1 MATYYR
7 SSTEIEGKRLSYG
20 DILVFSKEGEFE
32 NVGYK
37 VGFWYL
43 TSNTGTN
50 DQIFDL
56 LQVKDP
62 KKFAEDC
69 YGYKSNAGVFPECK
83 YRDYEALT
91 RIAIALF
98 KLCEGEQDTS
108 ESAKESSP
116 LYNVGDRVII
126 KSKYDPGCSDGDYGL
141 FFTKD
146 MLKKYGGQTVTISS
160 VRPMNREY
168 IGKRKLYTEPYIYDI
183 LEDFGYWNWDAS
195 MFSGKAVEILV
206 KPKSTSSSKTST
218 TKKSTKT
225 NKTIQSTMEKKSIFA
240 SFIDKYKA
248 QFVPEKDDTLKIS
261 MDGNVCV
268 PIDGEYVGIDKD
280 DNLISYPK
288 EACFDLPI
296 YLLSKPFAQIQVGD
310 IILVNKSYMKVLKKG
325 TNGTLNCLT
334 FSGYTRNK
342 KEVKDFV
349 LGQSFAKVVVNIF
362 SNMQA
367 AGFNPMMLA
376 MCDGSMNVKDLL
388 IMQMMQ
394 GGGGAQI
401 GQMNPMLMMA
411 LMDKEG
417 DSSILET
424 MMMMQMM
431 GGQFPNPF
439 IPNDKK

>member
-1 MATYYR
+1 MAIYK
-7 SSTEIEGKRLSYG
+7 SSKELEGKILSFDDVLEYVTNSSSSK
-20 DILVFSKEGEFE
+20 LV
-32 NVGYK
+32 YK
-37 VGFWYL
+37 VRETYL
-43 TSNTGTN
+43 ENFSVGDNSE
-50 DQIFDL
+50 IFKQL
-56 LQVKDP
+56 AIKSKSEFA
-62 KKFAEDC
+62 KKC
-69 YGYKSNAGVFPECK
+69 YGYESKLGIFPDCK
-83 YRDYEALT
+83 FRDYKALT

-98 KLCEGEQDTS
+98 KLCEGEQDTN

-116 LYNVGDRVII
+116 LYNVGDKVII
-126 KSKYDPGCSDGDYGL
+126 KSKYDPGCCDGDYGL
-141 FFTKD
+141 FFTD
-146 MLKKYGGQTVTISS
+146 TMLKKYGGRTVIISS
-160 VRPMNREY
+160 VRPMDQEY
-168 IGKRKLYTEPYIYDI
+168 IGKRKLYTEPYIYNI
-183 LEDFGYWNWDAS
+183 VEDSGYWNWDAS
-195 MFSGKAVEILV
+195 MFLGKAVEIIV
-206 KPKSTSSSKTST
+206 KPKLASSKTLT
-218 TKKSTKT
+218 TKKSIKT

-280 DNLISYPK
+280 DNLISYLK

-349 LGQSFAKVVVNIF
+349 LGQSFAKVVVNMF

>member
-1 MATYYR
+1 MAIYKTSRGLINKTLSFDDTLIFPIKVDSRFISYR
-7 SSTEIEGKRLSYG
+7 VNSDHLEAKSYG
-20 DILVFSKEGEFE
+20 NDKIFE
-32 NVGYK
+32 
-37 VGFWYL
+37 
-43 TSNTGTN
+43 
-50 DQIFDL
+50 L
-56 LQVKDP
+56 LGIKD
-62 KKFAEDC
+62 KRTFVAEC
-69 YGYKSNAGVFPECK
+69 YGYESHSGLFPYSRHE
-83 YRDYEALT
+83 DYEALT

-98 KLCEGEQDTS
+98 KLCEGEQDTN
-108 ESAKESSP
+108 ESVKESSP
-116 LYNVGDRVII
+116 LYNVGDKVII
-126 KSKYDPGCSDGDYGL
+126 KSKYDTGCCDSDYPL
-141 FFTKD
+141 FFATE
-146 MLKKYGGQTVTISS
+146 MLENYGGKTVTISS
-160 VRPMNREY
+160 VHRLTNTH
-168 IGKRKLYTEPYIYDI
+168 ILSAKLCKEPYYYHIK
-183 LEDFGYWNWDAS
+183 EDSNWMWDAS

-349 LGQSFAKVVVNIF
+349 LGQSFAKVVVNMF

-388 IMQMMQ
+388 IMQIMQ

>member
-1 MATYYR
+1 M
-7 SSTEIEGKRLSYG
+7 
-20 DILVFSKEGEFE
+20 
-32 NVGYK
+32 YK
-37 VGFWYL
+37 VG
-43 TSNTGTN
+43 
-50 DQIFDL
+50 DKVV
-56 LQVKDP
+56 VKD
-62 KKFAEDC
+62 KYDLGCFAED
-69 YGYKSNAGVFPECK
+69 YGVYFN
-83 YRDYEALT
+83 
-91 RIAIALF
+91 
-98 KLCEGEQDTS
+98 
-108 ESAKESSP
+108 SSM
-116 LYNVGDRVII
+116 LD
-126 KSKYDPGCSDGDYGL
+126 DYG
-141 FFTKD
+141 
-146 MLKKYGGQTVTISS
+146 GRTVTISA
-160 VRPMNREY
+160 VQPMSKDAIG
-168 IGKRKLYTEPYIYDI
+168 IGKLYIEPYTYNIV
-183 LEDFGYWNWDAS
+183 EDSGYWIWDAS
-195 MFSGKAVEILV
+195 MFVSKAPQLV
-206 KPKSTSSSKTST
+206 SKSKTTSKTST

-349 LGQSFAKVVVNIF
+349 LGQSFAKVVVNMF

-394 GGGGAQI
+394 GGDGTQI

-439 IPNDKK
+439 IPNDEK

>member
-7 SSTEIEGKRLSYG
+7 SSAEIEGKRLSYG
-20 DILVFSKEGEFE
+20 DILVFSKRGAFE
-32 NVGYK
+32 NVSYS
-37 VGFWYL
+37 VHFRCL
-43 TSNTGTN
+43 SSSTGTN

-56 LQVKDP
+56 LQVKNP
-62 KKFAEDC
+62 NQFAEDC
-69 YGYKSNAGVFPECK
+69 YGYKPTAGMFPECN
-83 YRDYEALT
+83 YRDYKALT

-98 KLCEGEQDTS
+98 KLCEL
-108 ESAKESSP
+108 P
-116 LYNVGDRVII
+116 LFQVGDKVTI
-126 KSKYDPGCSDGDYGL
+126 KNKYDSGCNSADYPL
-141 FFTKD
+141 SFVKERIEN
-146 MLKKYGGQTVTISS
+146 YGGKTVTIAEVHRLTDSKMLS
-160 VRPMNREY
+160 A
-168 IGKRKLYTEPYIYDI
+168 KLCKEPYYYSIE
-183 LEDFGYWNWDAS
+183 EDYSRWNWDAS
-195 MFSGKAVEILV
+195 MFVSEASQLTS
-206 KPKSTSSSKTST
+206 KSKTTSKTST

-349 LGQSFAKVVVNIF
+349 LGQSFAKVVVNMF
-362 SNMQA
+362 SNIQA

-376 MCDGSMNVKDLL
+376 MCDGSVNVKDLL
-388 IMQMMQ
+388 MMQMLQ
-394 GGGGAQI
+394 GGGAGQM

-417 DSSILET
+417 DSSILEI

-431 GGQFPNPF
+431 GGQFLNPF

>member
-1 MATYYR
+1 MAIYKTSRGLINKTLSFDDTLIFPIKVDSRFISYR
-7 SSTEIEGKRLSYG
+7 VNSDHLEAKSYG
-20 DILVFSKEGEFE
+20 NDKIFE
-32 NVGYK
+32 
-37 VGFWYL
+37 
-43 TSNTGTN
+43 
-50 DQIFDL
+50 L
-56 LQVKDP
+56 LGIKD
-62 KKFAEDC
+62 KRAFAAEC
-69 YGYKSNAGVFPECK
+69 YGYESHSGLFPYSRHE
-83 YRDYEALT
+83 DYEALT

-349 LGQSFAKVVVNIF
+349 LGQSFAKVVVNMF

>member
-1 MATYYR
+1 MSTYKL
-7 SSTEIEGKRLSYG
+7 SKELEGKTLS
-20 DILVFSKEGEFE
+20 E
-32 NVGYK
+32 NDVLIFKTRKLELTYK
-37 VGFWYL
+37 VNYNHLG
-43 TSNTGTN
+43 NICGNN
-50 DQIFDL
+50 DQIFNA
-56 LQVKDP
+56 LQIVDKR
-62 KKFAEDC
+62 KFVSDC
-69 YGYKSNAGVFPECK
+69 YGYEAAERIFPSCL
-83 YRDYEALT
+83 DYDYDALT
-91 RIAIALF
+91 RVAIALF
-98 KLCEGEQDTS
+98 KCCEEQNT
-108 ESAKESSP
+108 KENVKEPSP
-116 LYNVGDRVII
+116 LYNVGDEVLV
-126 KSKYDPGCSDGDYGL
+126 KSKYDPGCSSEDYGVL
-141 FFTKD
+141 FTND
-146 MLKKYGGQTVTISS
+146 MLKRYGGRTVTISS
-160 VRPMNREY
+160 VRPMNQEF
-168 IGKRKLYTEPYIYDI
+168 IGKRKLYTEPYTYDI
-183 LEDFGYWNWDAS
+183 VEDSGYYNWDAS
-195 MFSGKAVEILV
+195 MFSGKAVEIII
-206 KPKSTSSSKTST
+206 KPKSTSSSKTLT

-261 MDGNVCV
+261 MDGNICV

-349 LGQSFAKVVVNIF
+349 LGQSFAKVVVNMF

-394 GGGGAQI
+394 GGGVQI

-431 GGQFPNPF
+431 SGQFPNPF